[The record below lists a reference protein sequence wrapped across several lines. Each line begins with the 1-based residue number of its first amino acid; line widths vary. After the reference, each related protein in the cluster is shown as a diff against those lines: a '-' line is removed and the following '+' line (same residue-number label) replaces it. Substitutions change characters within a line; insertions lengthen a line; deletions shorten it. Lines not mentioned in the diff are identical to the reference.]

1 MWTALDYDLLSMI
14 PSPAFVVLRYCDE
27 KGLKRKSLGISIRR
41 GRSSPFATA
50 RRILGPQRDPETLGS
65 HTGRT
70 MKKRLTDRFLQ
81 TVKPPAAGRDVY
93 SDTDALGLELRVSER
108 GMRSWSIRYRSKG
121 GERRRTTYGT
131 YPAIPL
137 AEARARAREI
147 AAAAARGLDL
157 PKQEERQREEQSRA
171 EERPQNLGALI
182 DRYIEQHCRPMQR
195 RSGMVE
201 RLFARHVPP
210 RMAAMPLDELRRAN
224 LVELLDDL
232 QNKKGLKAQVNQVR
246 AHLIAALNWAADR
259 EYLEVNPFAGVKKRR
274 LEAPRTRV
282 LADRELRAIWRA
294 AETRSATE
302 SGFVKALFL
311 TGQRRDEVRCMNWS
325 EVDIDGAVWTLLA
338 ARNKSK
344 RDQDIPLV
352 PTMVEVL
359 GTPRRTGPC
368 SAPMAAGRLTS
379 ARSH

>member
-1 MWTALDYDLLSMI
+1 
-14 PSPAFVVLRYCDE
+14 
-27 KGLKRKSLGISIRR
+27 
-41 GRSSPFATA
+41 
-50 RRILGPQRDPETLGS
+50 
-65 HTGRT
+65 